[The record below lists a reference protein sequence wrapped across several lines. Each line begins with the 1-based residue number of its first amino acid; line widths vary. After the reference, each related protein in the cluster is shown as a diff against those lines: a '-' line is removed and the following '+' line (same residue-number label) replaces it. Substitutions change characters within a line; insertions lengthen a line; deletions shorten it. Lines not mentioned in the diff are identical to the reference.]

1 MQQKLPVDG
10 FKWWKDLF
18 KFDEEQIQEY
28 DEDSHKGYIL
38 EVDVKYPKG
47 LHKLHSYFMLL
58 PKRMKI
64 DKCEK
69 LMFNLYDMKIYDID
83 IRVLKETLD
92 HEIILEKVHK
102 VIKFNKEAWLRP
114 YIETNAALRTK
125 AKNGFEKDVFRPNG
139 LFSVQKDYGK
149 WKEAQRYHTCGN

>member
-10 FKWWKDLF
+10 FKWRKDLF

-58 PKRMKI
+58 PKKMKI

-83 IRVLKETLD
+83 IRVLQETLD
-92 HEIILEKVHK
+92 HELILEKVHK

-114 YIETNAALRTK
+114 YIERNAALRTK

-139 LFSVQKDYGK
+139 LFSVQKNYGK
-149 WKEAQRYHTCGN
+149 

>member
-1 MQQKLPVDG
+1 M
-10 FKWWKDLF
+10 F
-18 KFDEEQIQEY
+18 
-28 DEDSHKGYIL
+28 
-38 EVDVKYPKG
+38 
-47 LHKLHSYFMLL
+47 L

-83 IRVLKETLD
+83 IRALKETLD
-92 HEIILEKVHK
+92 HELILEKVHK

-125 AKNGFEKDVFRPNG
+125 AQNGFEKDVFRSNG

-149 WKEAQRYHTCGN
+149 

>member
-1 MQQKLPVDG
+1 MDG

-47 LHKLHSYFMLL
+47 LHKLHSYFMFL

-92 HEIILEKVHK
+92 HELILEKVHK
-102 VIKFNKEAWLRP
+102 V
-114 YIETNAALRTK
+114 
-125 AKNGFEKDVFRPNG
+125 NGFEKDVFRPNG

-149 WKEAQRYHTCGN
+149 WKEAQRYQTCGN